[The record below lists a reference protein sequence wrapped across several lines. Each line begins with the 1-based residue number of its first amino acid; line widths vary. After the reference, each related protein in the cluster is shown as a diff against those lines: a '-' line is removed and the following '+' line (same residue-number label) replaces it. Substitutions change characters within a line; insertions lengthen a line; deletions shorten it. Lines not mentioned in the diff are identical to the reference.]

1 MPSWLNLLKKGL
13 SRGLTQDRIEGHSS
27 TRSWGQLKNLI
38 PFFVSRKKKLILGM
52 GLIMA
57 ASLLTFPRPLILRFL
72 TDDVIAGRRLDLLA
86 MAVLILVGFTIA
98 EKILRFMERYFFGS
112 FERQVLL
119 DIQTS
124 LMDRVLRLP
133 KAFFDS
139 SETGYL
145 LSRLTADVEGLRW
158 FFSSIGAR
166 IIQNCF
172 LLIGA
177 AGLILYLEWRL
188 ALVALLLTPLLFITV
203 IYFSRRLYALS
214 RHVMEQRAKVSGR
227 FQETLS
233 SIPLIKSFASEEQT
247 KQGIISSVNKSF
259 RLSLEQ
265 TAVNSLSEASIG
277 FLSGITRIIVLT
289 AGAFLVIKGDWTLG
303 SLLAFYL
310 YLGYLFS
317 SAEFL
322 SYANLQLQDARSALE
337 RVSAIFEIIP
347 EEQGGREVKH
357 LRGDVEFRNVSF
369 SYNGKEIIL
378 NNLSF
383 HIAPGEHVA
392 IVGPSG
398 VGKTTLLSLI
408 LRFYRPTSGEIYF
421 DGEPAT
427 EYNLASLRRRIGY
440 VSQNTSLLSGSVM
453 ENIKYGNPDSG
464 DEEAIRAARVAQI
477 HDFIETLPHGYDTSL
492 EERGINLSEG
502 QRQRLSLARALVKD
516 PDILILDEPTS
527 ALDRATEES
536 LMEALPSLLQNKTI
550 FMVTHRPLSSHE
562 FHQTIR
568 LDR

>member
-1 MPSWLNLLKKGL
+1 
-13 SRGLTQDRIEGHSS
+13 
-27 TRSWGQLKNLI
+27 
-38 PFFVSRKKKLILGM
+38 
-52 GLIMA
+52 MA
-57 ASLLTFPRPLILRFL
+57 ASLLTFSRPLILRFL
-72 TDDVIAGRRLDLLA
+72 TDDVIGAKRMDLLA
-86 MAVLILVGFTIA
+86 TAVLLLAAFTLA
-98 EKILRFMERYFFGS
+98 ERLSRFMERYFFGA

-124 LMDRVLRLP
+124 LMSRVLRLP

-139 SETGYL
+139 TETGYL
-145 LSRLTADVEGLRW
+145 LSRLTADVEGLRL
-158 FFSSIGAR
+158 FFSSIAAH

-177 AGLILYLEWRL
+177 AALILYLKWQL
-188 ALVALLLTPLLFITV
+188 ALIALLLTPMLFITV

-214 RHVMEQRAKVSGR
+214 RHVMEQRAQVSGR
-227 FQETLS
+227 FQETLA

-247 KQGIISSVNKSF
+247 KQGLIASVSKSF

-265 TAVNSLSEASIG
+265 TTVHSLSEASIG
-277 FLSGITRIIVLT
+277 FLSGITRISVLT
-289 AGAFLVIKGDWTLG
+289 AGAFFVIKGEWTLG

-322 SYANLQLQDARSALE
+322 SYANLQLQDARSSLE

-347 EEQGGREVKH
+347 EEKGGREINH
-357 LRGDVEFRNVSF
+357 LRGEVAFKNISF
-369 SYNGKEIIL
+369 SYNGNERIL

-383 HIAPGEHVA
+383 HINPGEHVA

-398 VGKTTLLSLI
+398 AGKTTLLSLI
-408 LRFYRPTSGEIYF
+408 LRFYNPTSGEICF
-421 DGEPAT
+421 DGRPAA
-427 EYNLASLRRRIGY
+427 EYNLVSLRRRIGY
-440 VSQNTSLLSGSVM
+440 VAQSTSLLTGTIM
-453 ENIKYGNPDSG
+453 ENIKYGDPESG
-464 DEEAIRAARVAQI
+464 DEEAIKAARVAQI
-477 HDFIETLPHGYDTSL
+477 HDFIESLPHGYNTSL
-492 EERGINLSEG
+492 EEKGINLSEG

-536 LMEALPSLLQNKTI
+536 LMEALPSLVQNKTI
-550 FMVTHRPLSSHE
+550 FMVTHRPVSSHK
-562 FHQTIR
+562 FHQVIR
-568 LDR
+568 LNSGQTETVRTKS